1 MKLTRSTDAAFRI
14 LILMASEQKRQNA
27 QQISEALKI
36 PFNHTAKIL
45 QTLAKAR
52 FVRTVKGKGGG
63 VELASSPENIRL
75 DSVICAMEGPIH
87 LMECTIHEDACPLS
101 SKCSLSRKIK
111 EAQDSMIRVFNQTT
125 IADLLV
131 ENPDSENNS
140 SNQ

>member
-1 MKLTRSTDAAFRI
+1 
-14 LILMASEQKRQNA
+14 
-27 QQISEALKI
+27 
-36 PFNHTAKIL
+36 
-45 QTLAKAR
+45 
-52 FVRTVKGKGGG
+52 VRTVKGKGGG

-87 LMECTIHEDACPLS
+87 LMECTINEDACPLS

-111 EAQDSMIRVFNQTT
+111 EAQDSMIRVFSQTT

-140 SNQ
+140 FD